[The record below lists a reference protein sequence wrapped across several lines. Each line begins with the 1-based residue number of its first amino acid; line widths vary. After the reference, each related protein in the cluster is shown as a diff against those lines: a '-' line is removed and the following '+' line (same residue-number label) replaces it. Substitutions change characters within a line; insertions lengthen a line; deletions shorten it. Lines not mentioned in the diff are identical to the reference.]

1 MDRPIDS
8 KTRIRRIAR
17 RILIPVAV
25 LGLAALGFAAL
36 TGWIRPSVQ
45 RSRIRTARVDRG
57 PMEAV
62 ISASGTVVPEYEH
75 VITSPIESRV
85 TRILLAPGAPVE
97 AGEPIVLLDAGE
109 TKAAVEK
116 LDDLIALRGNERE
129 QAILE
134 QARQKSD
141 LDTRRRIQELELKS
155 REYDVE
161 RNRRLGEAG
170 LVSQDEMLKAET
182 AAEKARIELRQI
194 DESADNLARALER
207 KLRGL
212 DLEIAI
218 HRKDRDE
225 AARQLERATAASDR
239 PGVLTWVVPREGTSV
254 RRGDPLA
261 RVADLS
267 AFRVE
272 ATVSDIHAAR
282 IAPGLV
288 AIVRSGDDRLEGRVT
303 GVRPTVENGILTLEV
318 ALDDKSNPVLRPN
331 LRVDVF
337 LVTTREEDSLR
348 LRRGDY
354 LTVDGSPAV
363 FVIRGDTAVRTPVR
377 FGISS
382 IDYYQI
388 LEGLAEGDEVIVSD
402 MSDKMHVKEVK
413 LK

>member
-1 MDRPIDS
+1 MDRPIDR
-8 KTRIRRIAR
+8 KTRARQIAR
-17 RILIPVAV
+17 RILIPTAV
-25 LGLAALGFAAL
+25 LGLAILGFLAL
-36 TGWIRPSVQ
+36 NRWIRPSIL
-45 RSRIRTARVDRG
+45 RSQIRTARVERG
-57 PMEAV
+57 PVEAV
-62 ISASGTVVPEYEH
+62 ISAAGTVVPEYEH

-97 AGEPIVLLDAGE
+97 AGEPIVRLDVGE

-116 LDDLIALRGNERE
+116 LDDLIALRRNERE

-134 QARQKSD
+134 QARQRSD

-207 KLRGL
+207 KLQGL

-218 HRKDRDE
+218 HRRDRAE
-225 AARQLERATAASDR
+225 AARRLELATATSDR
-239 PGVLTWVVPREGTSV
+239 PGVLTWVVPSEGTSV

-282 IAPGLV
+282 IAPGLP
-288 AIVRSGDDRLEGRVT
+288 ATIQSGEHRLEGRVA

-318 ALDDKSNPVLRPN
+318 ALDDRSSPVLRPN
-331 LRVDVF
+331 LRVEVF
-337 LVTTREEDSLR
+337 LVITREKDSLR

-354 LTVDGSPAV
+354 LTVDGTPSV
-363 FVIRGDTAVRTPVR
+363 FVVRGDVAVRTPVR
-377 FGISS
+377 FGVSS
-382 IDYYQI
+382 IDHYQV

-402 MSDKMHVKEVK
+402 MTDQKHVKEVK
-413 LK
+413 LR

>member
-1 MDRPIDS
+1 MDRPIDP
-8 KTRIRRIAR
+8 KTRFRLLAR
-17 RILIPVAV
+17 RIILPAGG
-25 LGLAALGFAAL
+25 LGIAILGFLAF
-36 TGWIRPSVQ
+36 TGWIRPSVL
-45 RSRIRTARVDRG
+45 RSQIRTARVERG
-57 PMEAV
+57 PVESV
-62 ISASGTVVPEYEH
+62 VSASGVVVPEYEH

-85 TRILLAPGAPVE
+85 TRILLAPGAPVK
-97 AGEPIVLLDAGE
+97 AGEPILRLDVGE

-116 LDDLIALRGNERE
+116 LDDLMALRQNERE

-134 QARQKSD
+134 QARQRTD
-141 LDTRRRIQELELKS
+141 LETRRRIQELELKS

-161 RNRRLGEAG
+161 RDRRLAEAG
-170 LVSQDEMLKAET
+170 LVSQDEMRKNET

-207 KLRGL
+207 RLEAL

-218 HRKDRDE
+218 HRKDRAE
-225 AARQLERATAASDR
+225 AARQLEMATATSDR
-239 PGVLTWVVPREGTSV
+239 PGVLTWVVSREGTSV

-282 IAPGLV
+282 IAPGLP
-288 AIVRSGDDRLEGRVT
+288 ATIQSGEHRLEGRVA

-318 ALDDKSNPVLRPN
+318 TLDDRSSPVLRPN
-331 LRVDVF
+331 LRVEVF
-337 LVTTREEDSLR
+337 LVVTREKDSLR

-354 LTVDGSPAV
+354 LTVDGTPSV
-363 FVIRGDTAVRTPVR
+363 FVVRGDVAVRTPVR
-377 FGISS
+377 FGVSS
-382 IDYYQI
+382 IDYYQV

-402 MSDKMHVKEVK
+402 MTDQRHFKEVK
-413 LK
+413 LR

>member
-1 MDRPIDS
+1 MDRPIDR
-8 KTRIRRIAR
+8 KTRIRQAAR
-17 RILIPVAV
+17 RIIIPAAG
-25 LGLAALGFAAL
+25 LGLATLGFLAL

-45 RSRIRTARVDRG
+45 RSQIRTARVERG
-57 PMEAV
+57 PVESV
-62 ISASGTVVPEYEH
+62 ISAAGTVVPEYEH

-97 AGEPIVLLDAGE
+97 AGEPIVRLDVGE

-116 LDDLIALRGNERE
+116 LDDLIALRRNERE

-134 QARQKSD
+134 QARQRSD

-161 RNRRLGEAG
+161 RDRRLGEAG
-170 LVSQDEMLKAET
+170 LVSRDEMLKAET

-194 DESADNLARALER
+194 DESADNLVQALER
-207 KLRGL
+207 KLQGL

-218 HRKDRDE
+218 HRKDRTE
-225 AARQLERATAASDR
+225 AARLLDLATAASDR
-239 PGVLTWVVPREGTSV
+239 PGVLTWVVSREGTSV

-272 ATVSDIHAAR
+272 ATVSDIHASR
-282 IAPGLV
+282 ITPGLP
-288 AIVRSGDDRLEGRVT
+288 ATIQSGDHRLGGRVA

-318 ALDDKSNPVLRPN
+318 ALDDKSSPILRPN

-337 LVTTREEDSLR
+337 LITTREKDSLR

-354 LTVDGSPAV
+354 LTVDGTPAV
-363 FVIRGDTAVRTPVR
+363 FVIRGDVAVRTPVR

-382 IDYYQI
+382 IDHYQV

-402 MSDKMHVKEVK
+402 MSDQMHVKEVK